1 MKLTGK
7 ERSSIQLEE
16 KGEPIFYSLY
26 HLLNTGIRGI
36 IVENL
41 KQVKEIEKYITQF
54 ITIGDFKAE
63 KGTKV
68 NMNFLIS
75 LEEDFYEIYKQKFSA
90 YTNDLNVADIY
101 NNIVDLYEDYA
112 YELDTDIDN
121 IKIELIEIEL
131 SK

>member
-16 KGEPIFYSLY
+16 KGETIFYSLY

-41 KQVKEIEKYITQF
+41 KQGKEIEKYITQF

-63 KGTKV
+63 KGTRV

-75 LEEDFYEIYKQKFSA
+75 LEDDFYGLYKQKFSA

-112 YELDTDIDN
+112 YELNTDIDN